1 MKILLLLS
9 WQCKGKKGSENSYFG
24 RKKKKEKEKLKE
36 IVKMK
41 QREWENNIVLIRV
54 I

>member
-24 RKKKKEKEKLKE
+24 RKKKRKGKVERKSKDEAKGMRK
-36 IVKMK
+36 
-41 QREWENNIVLIRV
+41 
-54 I
+54 